1 MNIITSYDTD
11 NDFRPNTRSRSL
23 LKSKMLQK
31 QKTKGNKKVKTTIL
45 PKLEMIRNSE
55 ECFICWEYIKNNNET
70 PIKLQNQTIYFNT
83 CECDGLIHT
92 SCLEYWYTTRNI
104 CPICRNIMIINNN
117 EFMGYS
123 VYKQKYIIKCCVFLK
138 RNYMFILR
146 FLFVLLFSIRVSSY
160 IKNIYHKKYDV
171 IDKNNYG
178 YCDIHENNTNDINKN
193 DYQLKW

>member
-1 MNIITSYDTD
+1 
-11 NDFRPNTRSRSL
+11 
-23 LKSKMLQK
+23 MLQK